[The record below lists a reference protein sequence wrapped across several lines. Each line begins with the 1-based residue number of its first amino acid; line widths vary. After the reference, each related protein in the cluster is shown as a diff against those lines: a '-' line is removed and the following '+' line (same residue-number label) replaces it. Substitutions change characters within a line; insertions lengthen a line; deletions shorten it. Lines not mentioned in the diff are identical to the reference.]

1 MSILDR
7 FSSEHRLARTR
18 AGVSGKVVAITGG
31 ARGIGFEIAQQV
43 LAAGGRVALGDI
55 DADAVEAAA
64 ADLGVEG
71 IGVEGIE
78 LDVTDAASFENFLD
92 VVEARVGPVDVL
104 VNNAGI
110 MPVGSFLDYDEALI
124 RRTIEI
130 DFLGVIFGTRAAAR
144 RMATRGGGQVVNIAS
159 VAGRLAAPGLSVY
172 NGAKSGV
179 IEFSE
184 TLDFELSPH
193 GVHVSAVLPSFTKTG
208 LVAGLKT
215 NAFVKTVDTDV
226 VGREVLKTIATRRT
240 RATAPASLGWVDM
253 MPMTPIGLKRRLAKF
268 AKTDTIFLHADQ
280 SARADYSTR
289 IGQVSHSD

>member
-7 FSSEHRLARTR
+7 FSSEHRLAQTR

-31 ARGIGFEIAQQV
+31 ARGIGFEIAEQV
-43 LAAGGRVALGDI
+43 LAAGGLVALGDI
-55 DADAVEAAA
+55 DGDAVGKAA

-71 IGVEGIE
+71 AE
-78 LDVTDAASFENFLD
+78 LDVTDAASFERFLD
-92 VVEARVGPVDVL
+92 VVEERVGPIDVL

-124 RRTIEI
+124 RSTIEI
-130 DFLGVIFGTRAAAR
+130 DFLGVILGTRAAAR
-144 RMATRGGGQVVNIAS
+144 RMVTRGGGQVVNIAS

-184 TLDFELSPH
+184 TLDFELAPH
-193 GVHVSAVLPSFTKTG
+193 GVSVSAVLPSFTKTG
-208 LVAGLKT
+208 LVTGLKT
-215 NAFVKTVDTDV
+215 NAFVKTVDTDI
-226 VGREVLKTIATRRT
+226 VGREVLTTIATRRT
-240 RATAPASLGWVDM
+240 RAMAPASLRWVDM

-280 SARADYSTR
+280 SARADYSKR